1 MALRDPSVAVFCRP
15 YIVEL
20 FAHKRLDRLT
30 GRFGNDKNAL
40 ALNVT
45 AGLGRMTVHKT
56 GAV

>member
-1 MALRDPSVAVFCRP
+1 MALRDPGIAVFGRP

-20 FAHKRLDRLT
+20 FACKRLDRLT
-30 GRFGNDKNAL
+30 GRFSNDKNAL

-45 AGLGRMTVHKT
+45 AGLGGMTVHKT